1 MARPPNTEERREQ
14 IVEAMLRVMARLGY
28 AKASVAKIAKE
39 AGLAPGLV
47 HYHFGS
53 KQEILLALI
62 ERLGAMLEERRVRMG
77 GDTAQQRLE
86 AYLDAH
92 LARGEDASPEAV
104 ACWVALGTEA
114 LAQPEVGAA
123 YRAAV
128 EAELATL
135 VPLVRD
141 ALAERGASKRRAK
154 TIASAMFAAIEGAFR
169 LGVLAPGVIPA
180 GSAAKT
186 VRAMTE
192 GLLRDAEAR

>member
-1 MARPPNTEERREQ
+1 MARPPNTEERRAQ

-28 AKASVAKIAKE
+28 AKASVAKIAAE
-39 AGLAPGLV
+39 AGLAAGLV

-53 KQEILLALI
+53 KQEILLALV
-62 ERLGAMLEERRVRMG
+62 ERFRAMLEERRARFG
-77 GDTAQQRLE
+77 GSTPAARLT

-92 LARGEDASPEAV
+92 LKRGDDASPEAV

-128 EAELATL
+128 DAELAVL
-135 VPLVRD
+135 VPLVRE
-141 ALAERGASKRRAK
+141 ALVARGASPDAAP
-154 TIASAMFAAIEGAFR
+154 TIASAIFAAIEGAFR

-186 VRAMTE
+186 VAAMSE